1 MGKLAKLVGGIK
13 ARLRRR
19 KMLTA
24 AAAESSSS
32 SSSCYDKMEKT
43 NSMKVEITSRRAQKL
58 ITKNLA
64 IVDAMVA
71 GSNSNSSSKAKKRAF
86 FP

>member
-58 ITKNLA
+58 IAKNLA

-71 GSNSNSSSKAKKRAF
+71 GSNSNNSSKAKKRAF

>member
-24 AAAESSSS
+24 AAAAESS

-58 ITKNLA
+58 IAKNLA

>member
-32 SSSCYDKMEKT
+32 SSCYDKMEKT

-58 ITKNLA
+58 IAKNLA

-71 GSNSNSSSKAKKRAF
+71 GSNSNNSSKAKKRAI

>member
-32 SSSCYDKMEKT
+32 SSCYDKMEKT

-58 ITKNLA
+58 IAKNLA

-71 GSNSNSSSKAKKRAF
+71 GSNSNNSSKAKKRAF

>member
-24 AAAESSSS
+24 AAAAESS